1 MTVSL
6 SNKDLYYKSK
16 GGHIKSIPLHANTTR
31 VSLDYRPL
39 DSIDLEPLRK
49 CPMLRE
55 LSLKSC
61 ILNSIDLTPIEN
73 CTEMTRLD
81 LRGNRLK
88 AVNLS
93 PLENLAKLEYLN
105 IASNGLHKIDLTPLT
120 GLLHLKG
127 LILRGNG
134 LSELDVTPLALSS
147 QLRYLTFGSDVR
159 IVADHLLQ
167 HYGPN
172 LVRDNIEIFQESI
185 STAANVVRYLAKSG
199 DCKELQKILLQM
211 LKTPTR
217 IMEKQYHILQVLGLG
232 EFAGLDS
239 PMYKIIKAAPVT
251 DGLEDFIGY
260 IYREIVRLIQSQ
272 IDGGGFIAFFDI
284 EKMKETYAAH
294 LIPKILKR
302 RQEEFK
308 ELCLYHD
315 KSGIID
321 LVPMWLTSFGYNMLS
336 ALDMQMKVKATDF
349 DKIERA
355 LKKVNLKICVSMEA
369 AKESVNISEGLKDFV
384 LSRPV

>member
-16 GGHIKSIPLHANTTR
+16 GGYIKSISLHTNTTR

-61 ILNSIDLTPIEN
+61 ILNSINLTPIEN

-81 LRGNRLK
+81 LSGNRLK
-88 AVNLS
+88 AVDLS
-93 PLENLAKLEYLN
+93 PLTNLAKLEYLN

-120 GLLHLKG
+120 GLIHLKG

-159 IVADHLLQ
+159 IVADYLLQ

-172 LVRDNIEIFQESI
+172 LVRNNIEVFQESI
-185 STAANVVRYLAKSG
+185 STAANVVRCLAKSG

-211 LKTPTR
+211 LDNPTS
-217 IMEKQYHILQVLGLG
+217 IMEKQFHIMRVLGMSEL
-232 EFAGLDS
+232 EGLDA
-239 PMYKIIKAAPVT
+239 PLYKIIKTAPIT
-251 DGLEDFIGY
+251 NGLEDFIDY
-260 IYREIVRLIQSQ
+260 IYSETIEIMQIQ
-272 IDGGGFIAFFDI
+272 IDEGGFIAFFDI
-284 EKMKETYAAH
+284 DKMKDTFAAH

-302 RQEEFK
+302 RQLEF
-308 ELCLYHD
+308 ENLCLYQNE
-315 KSGIID
+315 SGIID
-321 LVPMWLTSFGYNMLS
+321 LIPMWMTSFGYNILR
-336 ALDMQMKVKATDF
+336 ALDMGLEVEAKDF
-349 DKIERA
+349 DKIEKS
-355 LKKVNLKICVSMEA
+355 LKKVNLRVCISLES
-369 AKESVNISEGLKDFV
+369 AKESVSISNELRDFV
-384 LSRPV
+384 ISRPL